1 MGHDRGEAAVSS
13 PLVDLF
19 AELDRIEF
27 DPERLSDPDYVL
39 LQLARRQ
46 EIFDKVQ
53 SLDAAHLDLAT
64 RAKLLERIQA
74 IQQRDRALARALES
88 HRNDLAE
95 KLNALVQ
102 GRSVTRGYR
111 PSDAETDPKGG
122 KRIA

>member
-1 MGHDRGEAAVSS
+1 MTS

-19 AELDRIEF
+19 GELDRIEF
-27 DPERLSDPDYVL
+27 DPERLSDPDYVA

-46 EIFDKVQ
+46 EIFDKLQ

-64 RAKLLERIQA
+64 RATLLQRIHA
-74 IQQRDRALARALES
+74 IQERDRTLARVLES
-88 HRNDLAE
+88 HRNELAE
-95 KLNALVQ
+95 KLHALVQ
-102 GRSVTRGYR
+102 GRSLTRGYR